1 LPHAAGSPF
10 SILGFRLKMTV
21 LRTSGKVMCHGCYEK
36 FVVPDMKD
44 PINGKRVRDKDVIH
58 LKSPGTG
65 FSAGSTSATLIAT
78 KVDTAFVG

>member
-1 LPHAAGSPF
+1 VKLTA
-10 SILGFRLKMTV
+10 

-36 FVVPDMKD
+36 FVVPEMKD
-44 PINGKRVRDKDVIH
+44 PITGKRVRDKDVIH

-65 FSAGSTSATLIAT
+65 FSAGSESATLVAT